1 MKRVLG
7 IVAFCALLLTGC
19 SSDAEKLLFESFE
32 EKLVNEDYEGLY
44 LLLSSESQQAITKE
58 DFITRYTNIYS
69 GIKASNID
77 LEMGEIDTENK
88 VIPFSLTMNT
98 VAGEVNRSDFEL
110 PFIKEDKEL
119 KVIWSES
126 LIFPMMESGD
136 KVRVSTQT
144 ANRGSILD
152 RNGEALASDGT
163 LVTVGIHPAIFD
175 EENRDNKI
183 KELANI
189 LDISEETITKKLAAN
204 SNPDYF
210 VPIVDLLPDSPKLT
224 LLENRRKESKVE
236 SIKMMKHSGDY

>member
-98 VAGEVNRSDFEL
+98 VAGEVKSR
-110 PFIKEDKEL
+110 K
-119 KVIWSES
+119 
-126 LIFPMMESGD
+126 
-136 KVRVSTQT
+136 
-144 ANRGSILD
+144 
-152 RNGEALASDGT
+152 
-163 LVTVGIHPAIFD
+163 HP
-175 EENRDNKI
+175 
-183 KELANI
+183 
-189 LDISEETITKKLAAN
+189 
-204 SNPDYF
+204 
-210 VPIVDLLPDSPKLT
+210 
-224 LLENRRKESKVE
+224 
-236 SIKMMKHSGDY
+236 